1 MLLPIREKLDSLK
14 DSFGQAI
21 CLVLT
26 MGIFPVLILYSLA
39 GIQPNEN
46 NLSGMLITLI
56 AKNTFTLVLYFVVFI
71 TVSYLILSSAFGAVV
86 WMLSFFGDFLNINYG
101 E

>member
-1 MLLPIREKLDSLK
+1 MLLPLRERLDSLK
-14 DSFGQAI
+14 DSCGQAI

-26 MGIFPVLILYSLA
+26 MGIFPVLILYSLV

-56 AKNTFTLVLYFVVFI
+56 FKNTFTLVLYFVMFI
-71 TVSYLILSSAFGAVV
+71 TLSYLILSSVFGAVV
-86 WMLSFFGDFLNINYG
+86 WVLSLFW
-101 E
+101 

>member
-1 MLLPIREKLDSLK
+1 MLLPLRERLDSLK

-26 MGIFPVLILYSLA
+26 MGIFPMLTLYSLA

-56 AKNTFTLVLYFVVFI
+56 FKNTFTLVLYFV
-71 TVSYLILSSAFGAVV
+71 TLAAMSYLILSSIFDAAV
-86 WMLSFFGDFLNINYG
+86 WMANLFW
-101 E
+101 

>member
-1 MLLPIREKLDSLK
+1 MHLPLREKLDSLK

-26 MGIFPVLILYSLA
+26 MGIFPVLILYSLV

-46 NLSGMLITLI
+46 NLSGMLITLTF
-56 AKNTFTLVLYFVVFI
+56 KNTFTLVLYFVMFI
-71 TVSYLILSSAFGAVV
+71 TLSYLILSSVFGAVV
-86 WMLSFFGDFLNINYG
+86 WVLSLFW
-101 E
+101 

>member
-1 MLLPIREKLDSLK
+1 MHLPLRKKLDSLK

-26 MGIFPVLILYSLA
+26 MGIFPVLILYSLV

-46 NLSGMLITLI
+46 NLSGMLITLTL
-56 AKNTFTLVLYFVVFI
+56 KNTFTLVLYFVMFI
-71 TVSYLILSSAFGAVV
+71 TLSYLILSSVFGAVV
-86 WMLSFFGDFLNINYG
+86 WVLSLFW
-101 E
+101 

>member
-1 MLLPIREKLDSLK
+1 MLLPLREKLDSLK
-14 DSFGQAI
+14 DYFGQAI

-26 MGIFPVLILYSLA
+26 MGIFPMLILYSLG

-56 AKNTFTLVLYFVVFI
+56 VKNTFALVLYFVVFI
-71 TVSYLILSSAFGAVV
+71 TVIYLILSSVFGAVV
-86 WMLSFFGDFLNINYG
+86 WMVNLFW
-101 E
+101 

>member
-1 MLLPIREKLDSLK
+1 MLLPQREKLDSLN
-14 DSFGQAI
+14 DSFGQTI

-56 AKNTFTLVLYFVVFI
+56 FKNNFTLVSYFVIFI
-71 TVSYLILSSAFGAVV
+71 TVSYLILSSVFDAAV
-86 WMLSFFGDFLNINYG
+86 WMANFFW
-101 E
+101 

>member
-1 MLLPIREKLDSLK
+1 MFSPLRGKLDSLK
-14 DSFGQAI
+14 DNCGQAI

-26 MGIFPVLILYSLA
+26 MGIFPVLILYGLT

-56 AKNTFTLVLYFVVFI
+56 FKSIFTLILYFAIFI
-71 TVSYLILSSAFGAVV
+71 TVTYLILSSVFGAVV
-86 WMLSFFGDFLNINYG
+86 WMLSLFW
-101 E
+101 

>member
-1 MLLPIREKLDSLK
+1 MLLPLREKLDSLK
-14 DSFGQAI
+14 DSCGQTI

-56 AKNTFTLVLYFVVFI
+56 FKNTLTLVLYFVIFI
-71 TVSYLILSSAFGAVV
+71 AVSYLILSSVFGAVV
-86 WMLSFFGDFLNINYG
+86 WMLSLF
-101 E
+101 